1 MTFISIIICTDGRPA
16 ALQNTLSALQYLYG
30 PDFEVCVVRGPT
42 CDGIDDVLSRWHEQI
57 KIACNPLRNLSIS
70 RNIGIQMASGDLIAF
85 IDDDGIPEAE
95 WLEQVIEPFSDPQ
108 TGAAGGIVM
117 DHTGARPQY
126 LYASANRLGMANCNL
141 KAAATDLNF
150 PESFNFPYVQGTN
163 SIFRRSALMDV
174 GCFDEEFDFYL
185 DETDLCCRL
194 IDAGWHIAQ
203 LDNAIVHHKFLPS
216 QIRTEDRVTR
226 SLYQVLKNKLYFS
239 IVNNHG
245 HYSRA
250 EIRQSMEHFVRA
262 EREGIKHHISNQR
275 LSPEDLVIFDQD
287 ARRAWETGWERGYA
301 GVRHLIRHTVHA
313 DAFALRFPR
322 KNILQTKETVIFVQA
337 SPTPSFEEI
346 KQFSD
351 AGCQVHLI
359 LHGEKHDR
367 VDFEDG
373 IWIHRPAW
381 FTNLSPVTSQHSQI
395 MSYIS
400 LLEQKGT
407 PVSNYIIGGKH
418 HLTIEEFK
426 IFLSET
432 LHTAEVPHGSK

>member
-1 MTFISIIICTDGRPA
+1 MTSISIIICTDGRPA

-163 SIFRRSALMDV
+163 SIFRRSALMNV

-194 IDAGWHIAQ
+194 VDAGWRIAQ

-275 LSPEDLVIFDQD
+275 LSPDDLATFDQD
-287 ARRAWETGWERGYA
+287 ARRAWEIGWEKGYSNT
-301 GVRHLIRHTVHA
+301 RHFLRQADSDTIPLI
-313 DAFALRFPR
+313 FPR
-322 KNILQTKETVIFVQA
+322 QNAAYSKECIICVHESDHYSHEA
-337 SPTPSFEEI
+337 I
-346 KQFSD
+346 KPFTD
-351 AGCQVHLI
+351 KGYQVHII
-359 LHGEKHDR
+359 LHGTGHSR
-367 VDFEDG
+367 VDFENG
-373 IWIHRPAW
+373 VWIHRPV
-381 FTNLSPVTSQHSQI
+381 FLSTHQSSSLN
-395 MSYIS
+395 SYIKN
-400 LLEQKGT
+400 LQKNT
-407 PVSNYIIGGKH
+407 NTKIIS
-418 HLTIEEFK
+418 I
-426 IFLSET
+426 
-432 LHTAEVPHGSK
+432 